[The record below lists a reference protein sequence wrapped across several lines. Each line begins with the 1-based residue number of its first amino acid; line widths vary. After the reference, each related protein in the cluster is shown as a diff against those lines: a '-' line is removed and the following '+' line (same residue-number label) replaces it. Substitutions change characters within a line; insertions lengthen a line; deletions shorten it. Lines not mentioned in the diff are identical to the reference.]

1 MTTSEAGARD
11 CAASIRDRLGSRS
24 IVLIGMPGAGKT
36 TVGRRLAQ
44 VLGLPFVD
52 ADHEIERAAGMTIP
66 EIFSIHGET
75 SFRDGEKRVIARILG
90 EGPQILATGGGAF
103 MAPETRAAIA
113 AAGVSV
119 WLKAEVPTLLARVR
133 RRNNRPLLANADP
146 EGTLRA
152 LLAVREP
159 VFAQADLTVRSRDMP
174 HDVVVQAII
183 DALDG
188 HFGPDAPEENAC

>member
-1 MTTSEAGARD
+1 MTTGEASARAGAET
-11 CAASIRDRLGSRS
+11 IRDRLGRRS

-44 VLGLPFVD
+44 VIGLPFVD

-66 EIFSIHGET
+66 EIFAAHGE
-75 SFRDGEKRVIARILG
+75 SGFRDGEKRVIARILT
-90 EGPQILATGGGAF
+90 EGPQVLATGGGAF
-103 MAPETRAAIA
+103 MAPETRAAI
-113 AAGVSV
+113 GENGLSV

-159 VFAQADLTVRSRDMP
+159 VFAEADLTVRSRDMP

-183 DALDG
+183 DALKG
-188 HFGPDAPEENAC
+188 HFDAPAH